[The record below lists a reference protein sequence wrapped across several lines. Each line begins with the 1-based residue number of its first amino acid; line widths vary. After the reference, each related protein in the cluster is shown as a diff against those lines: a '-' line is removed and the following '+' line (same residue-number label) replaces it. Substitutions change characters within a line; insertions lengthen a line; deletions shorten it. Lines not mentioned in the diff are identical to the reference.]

1 MNNNTLIGLFLWE
14 WVEKRNPWKQEQ
26 VFVLLL
32 YKYRHVRT
40 IKLSIFNLT
49 PHVCHATP
57 SKERSPTQSPSYLQH
72 QLHHSHQT
80 THPPPLSLLKSPNNQ
95 AHPCLYSPGTPSI
108 EQWRGAGM
116 ALHEWG
122 AAERKNSKLQVGL
135 VQSLFPCSSN
145 QRGHFKMHQ
154 NPTQLSYLDNSLE

>member
-1 MNNNTLIGLFLWE
+1 MEGENCVYLWLISHSSFRGWPGSSGLGWTAPLHSGVKSRVLLLWIKARKSKQTTLTLRLVFPFLKGLVINNKTLIRLFLWE

-26 VFVLLL
+26 VFVQLL
-32 YKYRHVRT
+32 YKYLHVRT

-80 THPPPLSLLKSPNNQ
+80 THLPLPLL
-95 AHPCLYSPGTPSI
+95 
-108 EQWRGAGM
+108 
-116 ALHEWG
+116 
-122 AAERKNSKLQVGL
+122 
-135 VQSLFPCSSN
+135 
-145 QRGHFKMHQ
+145 
-154 NPTQLSYLDNSLE
+154 